1 MRKGKSYA
9 KKHSKIVND
18 FDKTKEKHLE
28 KLATQ
33 MLETEK
39 KMNKL
44 KNKLMKGNFLSK
56 F

>member
-1 MRKGKSYA
+1 MRKGKSYT

-33 MLETEK
+33 ILEREE

-44 KNKLMKGNFLSK
+44 KSKLMKGNFLNK